1 MFSLIVLRFYVIVII
16 LTYYITAFRLIIK
29 IQASASYYLLYN
41 FSISFFYILTSYII
55 LITSPFLLTFYILFP
70 LLSSF

>member
-29 IQASASYYLLYN
+29 IQASASYYLLHN
-41 FSISFFYILTSYII
+41 FSLSFSYTLTSYII
-55 LITSPFLLTFYILFP
+55 FIISPFFLAFYILFP
-70 LLSSF
+70 LLSPF

>member
-29 IQASASYYLLYN
+29 IQASVLQPAPDTGLER
-41 FSISFFYILTSYII
+41 TGAG
-55 LITSPFLLTFYILFP
+55 
-70 LLSSF
+70 